1 MVLDHRREG
10 VSRLKTVLF
19 MLGFIILAGTAQAA
33 TVAPHRA
40 IYDLS
45 LLRASE
51 GSALQTASGRLAY
64 EIDGSSCDGYTV
76 NFRMATRYRPAEGAP
91 TLIDTTTTTFESGDA
106 TELRHHSKEVVD
118 GSMRENVRLRMSR
131 ASPSAEGSGEL
142 SSKPEEPF
150 SIPAGAVLPMQ
161 HQFKLIALGEAGGG
175 RDSSVLFDGSDGPT
189 AYRAISFVGKLRPA
203 GSIAR
208 DASNPAAVPL
218 SGNQAWPMTVS
229 YYPLEGESEI
239 PEYQVSFDL
248 YDNGV
253 ATGLVLDYGDFALKG
268 TLTDLTLLEPGTC
281 P

>member
-1 MVLDHRREG
+1 M
-10 VSRLKTVLF
+10 KTFV
-19 MLGFIILAGTAQAA
+19 FIVGLVALTGASQAA

-40 IYDLS
+40 VYDLT

-51 GSALQTASGRLAY
+51 GASLQTASGRLAY

-76 NFRMATRYRPAEGAP
+76 NFRMATRYRSSEGAP
-91 TLIDTTTTTFESGDA
+91 TLIDTTSTTFESGDA
-106 TELRHHSKEVVD
+106 TELRHHSKEVVN
-118 GSMRENVRLRMSR
+118 GSARDNVRLRMSR
-131 ASPSAEGSGEL
+131 PSASAEGTGEL
-142 SSKPEEPF
+142 SSKPDEPF
-150 SIPAGAVLPMQ
+150 SVPAGAVLPMQ

-175 RDSSVLFDGSDGPT
+175 RDSSVLFDGSDGAT
-189 AYRAISFVGKLRPA
+189 SYRVISFVGKSRAA

-208 DASNPAAVPL
+208 DAANPAARPL
-218 SGNQAWPMTVS
+218 SGNQAWPMTIS
-229 YYPLEGESEI
+229 YYRLEGESET

-268 TLTDLTLLEPGTC
+268 TLKDLIMLDQGTC